1 MKKLFDEEDEELS
14 REEKIKILITVIP
27 VVLIIIILAITLL
40 VKDRD
45 RNDKE
50 TAKDLQQSIMDY
62 ADNNQ
67 EQGRGTEEEKEESAS
82 IKPSED
88 PKGKS
93 SPQPSEAAESGKV
106 SASPAAAPTASPDQP
121 VMSTSVDYSKVKFD
135 KDVQLA
141 EMMSY
146 WEAGNQEALDDLAKL
161 ERFRAMS
168 WQLRES
174 KEFFYYG
181 ERNAEGKPEGMGIAV
196 YADDQYYYGEWK
208 NGVRS
213 GEGSFMHYH
222 IHTGVNKTDLYTY
235 HQYTGSWAN
244 DLPDGEGSEHYEYDM
259 SLLKENVGYNTN
271 LIGSYSKGLINGEF
285 YITNIYSDGN
295 MKEWYAEAK
304 NGSWVYQSD
313 TKDNMGRRPVQVE
326 DRNPDNYIWMY
337 PKDNQGIGVSCL
349 ISGK

>member
-1 MKKLFDEEDEELS
+1 MKKLFDEEEEELS
-14 REEKIKILITVIP
+14 REEKTKILITVIP

-40 VKDRD
+40 VRGTEKS
-45 RNDKE
+45 KE
-50 TAKDLQQSIMDY
+50 TASEDLQQSIMDY
-62 ADNNQ
+62 ADSNK
-67 EQGRGTEEEKEESAS
+67 EQKNDTDVIHAASPEPSAAL
-82 IKPSED
+82 E
-88 PKGKS
+88 GER
-93 SPQPSEAAESGKV
+93 SPQPSEAAETEK
-106 SASPAAAPTASPDQP
+106 PTAAPTASPYQP
-121 VMSTSVDYSKVKFD
+121 AMNPVADYSKVEFD
-135 KDVQLA
+135 KDEQLA
-141 EMMSY
+141 EMMYY
-146 WEAGNQEALDDLAKL
+146 WEEGNQKALDDLAKL
-161 ERFRAMS
+161 ERFLAMS
-168 WQLRES
+168 WQLRNS

-196 YADDQYYYGEWK
+196 YADNQYYYGEWK

-222 IHTGVNKTDLYTY
+222 IHTEVNKTDLYTY
-235 HQYTGSWAN
+235 HQYTGFWAD

-259 SLLKENVGYNTN
+259 SLLKTNVGYNTN

-295 MKEWYAEAK
+295 MKEWYAEAE
-304 NGSWVYQSD
+304 NGSWIYQSD

-326 DRNPDNYIWMY
+326 DRNPDNYIWIY